1 MSSITTD
8 EFDGETIGSITTESD
23 SKKKLK
29 VLPPIDLEVKKPL
42 EAELEP
48 NQPTAVPAKDLKPDV
63 PEPVSKLSGYKSLN
77 VKTVN
82 VPKNEGQSELAAMV
96 QKLTGNR
103 FKNTTSQHAS
113 QKHNWVPV
121 SKSSEDS
128 ETPTESDPVPVIK
141 NIQPVANP
149 VVSNTLPVTVPEVTD
164 LQQKIDLSQPLDI
177 NNLTNSVQG
186 LNTEN
191 LSIKPVVP
199 ETPKIQMSPEPTS
212 NIPVM
217 NETAFHNL
225 PVDEPLKNQTINPAL
240 NSIPVGLPPRVPSFT
255 DQIAETKAKT
265 GFRSVRRPITRKSSD
280 LSVTSESESESF
292 RVNRTGS
299 GQLPV
304 PRNYR
309 DIVMSKLAQKRGI
322 NVNTDENEN
331 PIVKKIGKPEEIFS
345 DGCQNTSDD
354 AESLPFSYEQEK
366 SQAGNLQEN
375 QLEPVEE
382 PVEGLITVN
391 EGPMSNENL
400 ENSEISEVSEVP
412 REELKKNL
420 SNHQKVP
427 SKARKPLTRKVSQNI
442 QQIPEEKNDNDENAK
457 SLSDSG
463 RTSPKQELPE
473 NDLPKIPEKK
483 KRKKKKIKEPEKPE
497 LIQEKTDLQA
507 EYEEFA
513 RQQKEKESQIK
524 EQKKKVKK
532 PKKVEEV
539 KFRLTYYIAR

>member
-29 VLPPIDLEVKKPL
+29 VLPPIDLEVKKTL

-48 NQPTAVPAKDLKPDV
+48 NQPTAVPAKDPKPDV
-63 PEPVSKLSGYKSLN
+63 SEPVSKPSGYKSLN

-149 VVSNTLPVTVPEVTD
+149 VVSNNLPVTVPEVTD
-164 LQQKIDLSQPLDI
+164 MQQKIDLSQPLDI
-177 NNLTNSVQG
+177 NNLTNSVKSC
-186 LNTEN
+186 NTQN
-191 LSIKPVVP
+191 LSIIPVLP
-199 ETPKIQMSPEPTS
+199 ETPNIQVSQEPIS
-212 NIPVM
+212 NIPGV
-217 NETAFHNL
+217 NEPVCHNL
-225 PVDEPLKNQTINPAL
+225 DEPVKNQTINPTL

-255 DQIAETKAKT
+255 DQIADTKAKT

-322 NVNTDENEN
+322 NVNTDEIEN
-331 PIVKKIGKPEEIFS
+331 PIMKKIGKPEEIFS

-366 SQAGNLQEN
+366 SQVGNLQEN
-375 QLEPVEE
+375 LLEPVEE
-382 PVEGLITVN
+382 PVEGVITHN

-483 KRKKKKIKEPEKPE
+483 KRKKKKLKEPEKPE
-497 LIQEKTDLQA
+497 FIQEKTDLQA

-539 KFRLTYYIAR
+539 KFRLTYYTDR

>member
-23 SKKKLK
+23 SKKKFK
-29 VLPPIDLEVKKPL
+29 VLPPIDLEVKKTL
-42 EAELEP
+42 EAEIEP
-48 NQPTAVPAKDLKPDV
+48 NQPTAVLAKDLKPDV
-63 PEPVSKLSGYKSLN
+63 PEPVSKPSGYKSLN

-82 VPKNEGQSELAAMV
+82 VSKNEGQSELAAMV

-128 ETPTESDPVPVIK
+128 ETPTESDPVPIIK
-141 NIQPVANP
+141 SIQPVANP
-149 VVSNTLPVTVPEVTD
+149 VVSNNLPVTVPEVTD
-164 LQQKIDLSQPLDI
+164 VQQKIDLSQPLDI

-186 LNTEN
+186 CNTIN
-191 LSIKPVVP
+191 LSIIPVIP
-199 ETPKIQMSPEPTS
+199 ETPNIQVSQEPTS
-212 NIPVM
+212 NVPGM
-217 NETAFHNL
+217 HEPAFLNL
-225 PVDEPLKNQTINPAL
+225 DEPVKNQTINPTL

-255 DQIAETKAKT
+255 DQIADTKAKT

-322 NVNTDENEN
+322 NVNADENEN
-331 PIVKKIGKPEEIFS
+331 PVVKKIGKPEEIFS

-366 SQAGNLQEN
+366 SQVGNLQEN

-382 PVEGLITVN
+382 PVEGLITLN
-391 EGPMSNENL
+391 QGPMSNENL
-400 ENSEISEVSEVP
+400 ENSEVSEVSEVP

-473 NDLPKIPEKK
+473 NDPPKIPEKK
-483 KRKKKKIKEPEKPE
+483 KRKKKKLKEPEKPE
-497 LIQEKTDLQA
+497 LIQEKNDLQA

-513 RQQKEKESQIK
+513 RQQKEKECQIK

-532 PKKVEEV
+532 SKKVEEV
-539 KFRLTYYIAR
+539 KFRLTYYIAS